1 MAVTFYSGFKDK
13 FHALDFLTDNVFT
26 GFQIKNKICIAL
38 KGDHELEEFSF
49 LRNKKFF
56 ETKKIEFLCL
66 KNLTTITDK
75 FEGEFDEIHIF
86 SDKIGDLPE
95 SLNDNTF
102 VYTLKSDEAINNAS
116 RELYTN
122 LKNKGVNVL
131 HEAI

>member
-1 MAVTFYSGFKDK
+1 M
-13 FHALDFLTDNVFT
+13 
-26 GFQIKNKICIAL
+26 
-38 KGDHELEEFSF
+38 
-49 LRNKKFF
+49 
-56 ETKKIEFLCL
+56 CL

-86 SDKIGDLPE
+86 SDKISDLPG

-131 HEAI
+131 HEVI

>member
-75 FEGEFDEIHIF
+75 FEGEFDERI
-86 SDKIGDLPE
+86 
-95 SLNDNTF
+95 
-102 VYTLKSDEAINNAS
+102 
-116 RELYTN
+116 
-122 LKNKGVNVL
+122 KG
-131 HEAI
+131 